1 MRFYRFLQRFLASN
15 PAFRSR
21 NYRLLWLGL
30 LISFSGSLMQNA
42 TVLWHVSTLVPD
54 NQKGLALG
62 LVGLVRIFPI
72 ILFSLWGGVLA
83 DAVDRRR
90 LMLIT
95 QSVMTLLAALLA
107 FLTFSGILREG
118 LIWPIYLI
126 TAFSAAAGAFDN
138 PARQSLIPNLV
149 PREHLPNA
157 ISLNSIMHQ
166 TASVIGPT
174 IGGLII
180 ARLGIGWVYAY
191 NAASFLAVIGAV
203 LAMNNVPPRV
213 VENKPPEVSLRAAW
227 EGLRFVFTAPLIRST
242 MLLDFF
248 ATFFASAK
256 ALLPIYAQDILKVG
270 AEGYGL
276 LSAAEGAGAM
286 MTSFAMAEAIK
297 HIQRRG
303 QAMLVAVAIYGVVT
317 VIFGLSPWFWLS
329 WLCLFLSGAADMVST
344 VIRNVVRQ
352 LSTPDHLRGRMTSVS
367 MIFFM
372 GGPQL
377 GELEAGLVAQAFG
390 PVFSVISGGLACLAV
405 TGYVAAA
412 TPQLR
417 DYAREPI
424 EVAGAH

>member
-1 MRFYRFLQRFLASN
+1 MQQFLSQN

-21 NYRLLWLGL
+21 NYRLIWIGL

-54 NQKGLALG
+54 DQKGLALG

-72 ILFSLWGGVLA
+72 IIFSLWGGVLA
-83 DAVDRRR
+83 DAADRRR
-90 LMLIT
+90 VMLIT
-95 QSVMTLLAALLA
+95 QSLMTLFATTLA
-107 FLTFSGILREG
+107 FLTFNGLREV
-118 LIWPIYLI
+118 WPIYLL
-126 TAFSAAAGAFDN
+126 TACSAAAGAFDN

-166 TASVIGPT
+166 TASVIGPAL
-174 IGGLII
+174 GGLII
-180 ARLGIGWVYAY
+180 AQFGIAWVYAY

-203 LAMNNVPPRV
+203 LAMQNVPPRPK
-213 VENKPPEVSLRAAW
+213 EDKPPEVSLRAMG
-227 EGLRFVFTAPLIRST
+227 EGLRFVFSAPLIRST

-276 LSAAEGAGAM
+276 LSAAEGVGAM
-286 MTSFAMAEAIK
+286 ISSLIMAQVVP
-297 HIQRRG
+297 HIQKRG
-303 QAMLVAVAIYGVVT
+303 WTMIGAVFIYGLATVV
-317 VIFGLSPWFWLS
+317 FGLSPWFWLT
-329 WLCLFLSGAADMVST
+329 WLCLFVTGAADMVST
-344 VIRNVVRQ
+344 VLRNIIRQ

-390 PVFSVISGGLACLAV
+390 PAVSVLSGGVACLLA
-405 TGYVAAA
+405 TGLIAAN

-417 DYAREPI
+417 GYEREAAAP
-424 EVAGAH
+424 VAPAPA